1 MEEFY
6 GDHFKAIFDFANFVQ
21 VGQDALEAYE
31 LLKPYISYVHIK
43 DALFEDG
50 SVVPAGM
57 GDALFYDIIHI

>member
-1 MEEFY
+1 M
-6 GDHFKAIFDFANFVQ
+6 
-21 VGQDALEAYE
+21 EAYE
-31 LLKPYISYVHIK
+31 LLKAYIAYVHIK